1 MVFFSSY
8 IVSFISNFL
17 YTLFCVSSTARK
29 EKRGRKNSFIYIY
42 IWVEE
47 GRSHAASYMNVEK
60 ETLYMYIQQCRAMK
74 KEDHRAAVS
83 YIYIQHTQGA
93 DKQLGLRRY
102 LYVVVTF
109 FIICADAKGF
119 GSIKKKRAAIKDILQ
134 SLMPQNKRRDLN

>member
-1 MVFFSSY
+1 
-8 IVSFISNFL
+8 
-17 YTLFCVSSTARK
+17 
-29 EKRGRKNSFIYIY
+29 
-42 IWVEE
+42 
-47 GRSHAASYMNVEK
+47 MNVEK

-119 GSIKKKRAAIKDILQ
+119 GSIKKKRAAIKDSAVIDAIKQKEGLE
-134 SLMPQNKRRDLN
+134 LKRKNIFAYVAMEVLLVFLNISRWIR